1 MEVDNLIV
9 VFISFL
15 VFVFLLLGIIDY
27 VKIHIDNNN
36 NYIYIFS
43 TIFVLSFLYML
54 YRIFLAS

>member
-15 VFVFLLLGIIDY
+15 VFVFLLLGIVDY
-27 VKIHIDNNN
+27 VKIHIDNN

-43 TIFVLSFLYML
+43 TIFVLSFLYMF
-54 YRIFLAS
+54 YRIFSAS